1 MRIRAVVG
9 AGTGKPVLRRM
20 ARAAAE
26 PVAVAEAPDQ
36 LTLARHRDLEG
47 REHKPW
53 SRLALLAIV
62 GLFLLLGLLNVF
74 GQRPDTAVGDSPV
87 ASLKVYSPTKLRSG
101 LYFMSRFTIEAR
113 DEIENA
119 TLVLDPGWLEG
130 MTLNT
135 LEPAPVG
142 EANRDGRLALELGRI
157 RAGDTHRFFLH
168 FQVNPTNFG
177 RRSQD
182 VDLEDG
188 DRRLVHLERDVT
200 IFP

>member
-1 MRIRAVVG
+1 
-9 AGTGKPVLRRM
+9 M
-20 ARAAAE
+20 APAPAE
-26 PVAVAEAPDQ
+26 PIVVAEAPDQ
-36 LTLARHRDLEG
+36 LTLSRHRDLEG

-53 SRLALLAIV
+53 SRFALLGLV

-74 GQRPDTAVGDSPV
+74 GQRPDTTSAENSV
-87 ASLKVYSPTKLRSG
+87 ASMKVYSPTKLRSG

-113 DEIENA
+113 DEIEEA

-135 LEPAPVG
+135 LEPAPIG

-157 RAGDTHRFFLH
+157 PAGETYRFFLH

-188 DRRLVHLERDVT
+188 ERRLLHLDRDVT
-200 IFP
+200 VFP